1 MKKIIFLFMLLISFQ
16 ATCGTR
22 ALVVVIDLAEQ
33 ASGHKLLYKNETSV
47 ALKRIKKLTSGH
59 YDTVIVHNRK
69 EATREN
75 FLQSL
80 NLLLNDVTVSTVD
93 TIVYLH
99 GKNDQY
105 ENGPSICFVGE
116 TPCVALKEI
125 SEQVA
130 NLANSQKKL
139 RALYSDACW
148 GKLHMQSWLDAGYQ
162 VVNGSEG
169 VDANKSL
176 DLKRFLRLWVSGSSF
191 DEATTYANEAKLT
204 RITDRVIKNANS
216 LKSVLGNKNIR
227 IFDEL

>member
-1 MKKIIFLFMLLISFQ
+1 MKKLIFLFMLSLSFQ

-33 ASGHKLLYKNETSV
+33 TSGSKILYKNETSV

-59 YDTVIVHNRK
+59 YDSVIVHNRK
-69 EATREN
+69 KATREK

-80 NLLLNDVTVSTVD
+80 SLLLNDETVSTVD

-116 TPCVALKEI
+116 PPCVSLKEI

-130 NLANSQKKL
+130 AIANSQKKL

-148 GKLHMQSWLDAGYQ
+148 GEAPHAVMVGCWL
-162 VVNGSEG
+162 
-169 VDANKSL
+169 
-176 DLKRFLRLWVSGSSF
+176 SGG
-191 DEATTYANEAKLT
+191 KW
-204 RITDRVIKNANS
+204 
-216 LKSVLGNKNIR
+216 IR
-227 IFDEL
+227 RS